1 MTFQE
6 HDVVRLRRSLPNSVV
21 QAGSRG
27 AIVFVY
33 EGGQAYEVEFCDEAG
48 ITLALVT
55 LTKEDLE
62 VWVPSKEPPAR

>member
-1 MTFQE
+1 M
-6 HDVVRLRRSLPNSVV
+6 
-21 QAGSRG
+21 
-27 AIVFVY
+27 Y
-33 EGGQAYEVEFCDEAG
+33 EGGQAYEVELCDEAG